1 MASPALR
8 SPGIPGGIADRPWLA
23 VAVLAGAQALAV
35 MSSTVVSVAL
45 PAIGA
50 GLHASASGMLWIV
63 DAYVIVYSALVVG
76 GTIGDRRGRKGVF
89 MAGLVLFGAGSL
101 ADSLAPALGW
111 LLAARVL
118 QGIGPVFVVPGS
130 LTIIRVMFADER
142 MRGRRSG

>member
-1 MASPALR
+1 M
-8 SPGIPGGIADRPWLA
+8 ADRPWLA

-50 GLHASASGMLWIV
+50 GPHASASGMLCV
-63 DAYVIVYSALVVG
+63 VAAYVIVYSALLVVG